1 MPRRWISKRN
11 VDEIHEK
18 NLAHI
23 KSRAVRIAYL
33 YLIRV
38 AEKLNGFD
46 CYPTFK
52 GVVRDFRYFSGDNL
66 PFAFIANQDSLLF
79 YVRKPAIRR
88 FKPNLSRLKELFPEV
103 NLPRDY
109 EITIRIND
117 LKDAKLLMREIF
129 GHVDA

>member
-1 MPRRWISKRN
+1 MPRRWISERN
-11 VDEIHEK
+11 FDELHEE

-23 KSRAVRIAYL
+23 KSRTVRIAYL

-38 AEKLNGFD
+38 AGQLNGFD
-46 CYPTFK
+46 CYPTLK
-52 GVVRDFRYFSGDNL
+52 GVVRDFRYFSGDES

-79 YVRKPAIRR
+79 YIRKPAFNR
-88 FKPNLSRLKELFPEV
+88 FKPDMARLKGLFSEV

-117 LKDAKLLMREIF
+117 LKDARLLMQEIF
-129 GHVDA
+129 GFVDA